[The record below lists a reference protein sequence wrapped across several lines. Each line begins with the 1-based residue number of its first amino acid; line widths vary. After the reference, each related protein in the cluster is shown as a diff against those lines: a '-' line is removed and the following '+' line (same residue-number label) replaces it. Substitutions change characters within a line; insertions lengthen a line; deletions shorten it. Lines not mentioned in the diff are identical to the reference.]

1 MKAEEVSSKNKEQSR
16 KTVRLHSY
24 RCFRTM
30 ENQPSKAN
38 MQPPPV
44 GYSIVFSPDKPQATV
59 PKCVTE
65 YKSKTAASPGTLQK
79 KLDKA
84 AERKKVSN

>member
-1 MKAEEVSSKNKEQSR
+1 
-16 KTVRLHSY
+16 
-24 RCFRTM
+24 M

-38 MQPPPV
+38 VQPPPV
-44 GYSIVFSPDKPQATV
+44 GYSIVFSPDKPPATV

-65 YKSKTAASPGTLQK
+65 YKSKAAASPGTLQK

-84 AERKKVSN
+84 AERKKVSYCG